1 MTVLKVQGLSVHAR
15 GNGREY
21 RLVDALSYEVEEG
34 EILGIV
40 GESGCGKTT
49 ANLAIMD
56 LLPEGVSVSGGSIL
70 FGGEDLIRVTPKRR
84 LAVNGNE
91 IAMIY
96 QEPLTSLNPLQRI
109 GRQAEEPL
117 LLHHPEVSPKERKR
131 RCLEALEEVGLPDAE
146 SIYRAYPHQL
156 SGGMRQRVCIAM
168 AIICRPRL
176 LIADEPTTA
185 LDVTVQKGILE
196 LLRSISRRNG
206 MAVVFVSHDLSVVRQ
221 LCSRVLV
228 MYAGRPVEE
237 GETEDILDRP
247 AHEYTK
253 GLIRCIPKMENKGQ
267 LLHGIPG
274 HVPAEG
280 TAAAPC
286 PFADRCGRKTEICLQ
301 QTPPRR
307 ELGNGHAVYC
317 WRGENE

>member
-1 MTVLKVQGLSVHAR
+1 MTVLKVEALSVAAR
-15 GNGREY
+15 RNGKEY
-21 RLVDALSYEVEEG
+21 RLVDGLSYEVEGG

-56 LLPEGVSVSGGSIL
+56 LLPEGVTISGGSIL
-70 FGGEDLIRVTPKRR
+70 FGGEDLTGLSPKRR

-109 GRQAEEPL
+109 GRQTQEPL
-117 LLHHPEVSPKERKR
+117 LLHHPELPARERKR
-131 RCLEALEEVGLPDAE
+131 RCLEALEEAGLPDAE

-168 AIICRPRL
+168 AIICRPKL

-185 LDVTVQKGILE
+185 LDVTVQKGILQ

-206 MAVVFVSHDLSVVRQ
+206 MSVVFVSHDLSVVRQ
-221 LCSRVLV
+221 LCDRTLV
-228 MYAGRPVEE
+228 MYAGRPAEE
-237 GETEDILDRP
+237 GRTQDILERP

-253 GLIRCIPKMENKGQ
+253 GLIRCIPRAENKGE

-280 TAAAPC
+280 SAAAPC
-286 PFADRCGRKTEICLQ
+286 PFAPRCGRRTEICLQ
-301 QTPPRR
+301 QMPPRR
-307 ELGNGHAVYC
+307 DLGNGHAVYC
-317 WRGENE
+317 HRGGDE